1 MTKTKLKEIFKNLT
15 LEEQEKVLN
24 DARQFIYQNTKR
36 LSYFN
41 KKTGKYKIYSNKEIK
56 SARNVQFNEDGTT
69 TFENDNGQWIINEDG
84 VSQYNSEEEQL
95 NEVLNN
101 IKTLLE
107 QLNISEESRN
117 SILNNVSDIYSL
129 AADISINKD
138 STDINY
144 FNQQLPK
151 IQELKLKFNSLAD
164 VPVELKNSM
173 VELLNGIEEYVNKTI
188 KEITENNPPGGGES
202 SNIKFEQIQPE
213 IQKLR
218 EILLNSNIPQG
229 TKNIIEKTTDD
240 KLEQVI
246 KQRIGKT
253 KNYNV
258 IFGND
263 ILKYNDDGS
272 ISFALNDKI
281 IPVLALFIGKNISTL
296 YNNNIDLIDNI
307 KSNINIDLLENY
319 IQQILKEDNNGNC
332 TYKW

>member
-1 MTKTKLKEIFKNLT
+1 MYVVNIVPMLEWLIRGALGRDPNKIDSDPKKSKIFAEDSKAEGIQSGNKRHYEDETATQHQTEDEIKQADNLNKFVEIIPTTLPREMTKTKLKEIFKNLT

-36 LSYFN
+36 LSYFDE
-41 KKTGKYKIYSNKEIK
+41 KTGKYKIYNNKEVK
-56 SARNVQFNEDGTT
+56 TARNIQFNEDGTT
-69 TFENDNGQWIINEDG
+69 TFENDNGQWVVDEDG
-84 VSQYNSEEEQL
+84 VSQHNSEE
-95 NEVLNN
+95 
-101 IKTLLE
+101 
-107 QLNISEESRN
+107 
-117 SILNNVSDIYSL
+117 
-129 AADISINKD
+129 KD
-138 STDINY
+138 
-144 FNQQLPK
+144 
-151 IQELKLKFNSLAD
+151 
-164 VPVELKNSM
+164 
-173 VELLNGIEEYVNKTI
+173 
-188 KEITENNPPGGGES
+188 TEKNPPISPEGGKS
-202 SNIKFEQIQPE
+202 SNIKFEQVQSE

-253 KNYNV
+253 KNYNT

-263 ILKYNDDGS
+263 LLKYNDDGS
-272 ISFALNDKI
+272 ISFVLNDKT

-296 YNNNIDLIDNI
+296 YNNNIDLIDSI
-307 KSNINIDLLENY
+307 KANINVDLLENY

>member
-1 MTKTKLKEIFKNLT
+1 MAYT
-15 LEEQEKVLN
+15 
-24 DARQFIYQNTKR
+24 DYQ
-36 LSYFN
+36 L
-41 KKTGKYKIYSNKEIK
+41 K
-56 SARNVQFNEDGTT
+56 SALPNKSYNEDGTT

-84 VSQYNSEEEQL
+84 VSQYNSEEEEL
-95 NEVLNN
+95 NKVLND
-101 IKTLLE
+101 IKTLLQ

-117 SILNNVSDIYSL
+117 SILNNVSNIYLL
-129 AADISINKD
+129 AKDISTNKD

-151 IQELKLKFNSLAD
+151 IQELKLKFNSLTD
-164 VPVELKNSM
+164 VPTELKNEM
-173 VELLNGIEEYVNKTI
+173 EELLNGMEDYVNNTI
-188 KEITENNPPGGGES
+188 KEITENNPPTPPNKGGES
-202 SNIKFEQIQPE
+202 SDIKFEQVQPE

-218 EILLNSNIPQG
+218 EILLGSNIPQG

-258 IFGND
+258 VFGND
-263 ILKYNDDGS
+263 LLKYNDDGS
-272 ISFALNDKI
+272 ISFALNDKL

-296 YNNNIDLIDNI
+296 YNNNIDLIDSI
-307 KSNINIDLLENY
+307 KANINVDLLENY